1 VSIILELEDE
11 RGEACSSEHVP
22 PTLPSQDSRHA
33 YPIFTLLIISINICT
48 YLWMFHRGVNPVSPS
63 VKDILDWGGNF
74 SPLVAAG
81 EWWRLFTSLFI
92 HVGLIHIS
100 LNLFFLFLVGRIFE
114 RLAGHRSFL
123 ILYFGSGMLASIGS
137 AMWQPMIV
145 SAGSSGAIYGVM
157 GGLLAFFFS
166 ARGKR
171 IRQAGEESFSVK
183 TWLFYSLILGF
194 YSETTDN
201 AAHICGLLG
210 GLALGLL
217 LSRAYTVDRDHLK
230 IRPSWRALALTLVIA
245 ITVLCARFFPAPKP
259 YRLLL
264 DLAPM
269 VDQVMKMS
277 QRLKILNASQGLKMW
292 RHEIQPTINQAE
304 LKIHSLEKE
313 SLPNPNSQ
321 ALFMVFSR
329 FIKNIKFGLSMTFE
343 YDIEDAQKNTDEHM
357 NPALTKRDIL
367 PHFINNPPIE
377 ADLFKLKSWLYFS
390 LMMDQNYYRVLES
403 TWDEDVALLE
413 VFEEWMH
420 LPRSSELLNLMSWQ
434 IAINPSATPRQIEIA
449 SQTLASYLNAL
460 DLNQTDSP
468 FHFTLSTLESR
479 QK

>member
-1 VSIILELEDE
+1 MSIISELEDV
-11 RGEACSSEHVP
+11 RGEVWSEGYALSPHEP
-22 PTLPSQDSRHA
+22 QDSRQA
-33 YPIFTLLIISINICT
+33 YPIFTSLIILINICT

-63 VKDILDWGGNF
+63 VKDVLDWGGNF
-74 SPLVAAG
+74 SPLVATG

-92 HVGLIHIS
+92 HVGLVHIS
-100 LNLFFLFLVGRIFE
+100 LNLFFLFLVGRSFE

-210 GLALGLL
+210 GVGLGLL
-217 LSRAYTVDRDHLK
+217 LSRAYTVDQAHLK

-245 ITVLCARFFPAPKP
+245 ITALCARFFPTPKP

-277 QRLKILNASQGLKMW
+277 QRVKILNASQGLKMW
-292 RHEIQPTINQAE
+292 RREIQPTINQAE
-304 LKIHSLEKE
+304 IKIHSLEKE
-313 SLPNPNSQ
+313 NLPNSNSQ

-343 YDIEDAQKNTDEHM
+343 YDVEDAQKDTDEQM
-357 NPALTKRDIL
+357 SSALTQRDIL
-367 PHFINNPPIE
+367 PRFINNPPIE

-390 LMMDQNYYRVLES
+390 LMMDQNYPRVLEA

-413 VFEEWMH
+413 IFEEWMH
-420 LPRSSELLNLMSWQ
+420 LPRSPELLNLMSWQ
-434 IAINPSATPRQIEIA
+434 IAINPSSTPRQIESA

-460 DLNQTDSP
+460 DLNETDSP
-468 FHFTLSTLESR
+468 FHFTLRTLKSR
-479 QK
+479 QN